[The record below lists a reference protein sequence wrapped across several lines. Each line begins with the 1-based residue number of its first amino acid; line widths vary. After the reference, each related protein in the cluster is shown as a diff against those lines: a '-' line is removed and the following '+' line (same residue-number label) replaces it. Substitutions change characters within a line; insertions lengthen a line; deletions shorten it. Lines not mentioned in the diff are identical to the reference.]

1 MHTLLRLIQ
10 SVDLSVYYFL
20 SRGHGN
26 WFVDRLAAL
35 QESNALLKS
44 VPLLAAYLYFWFR
57 NGQDQQKQRSSII
70 ISIAGTL
77 VGLVATR
84 MLATIVPFRVRPMY
98 DPHLVHVPLSLP
110 IPADF
115 VDWSSF
121 PSDHA
126 ACLFALGFGL
136 IYLSRRL
143 AVPVTLFLVECITLP
158 RLYLGIHYA
167 SDIVVGAGI
176 GMATVLLLLKSEW
189 VATLVR
195 PMVVLADTKP
205 QLFYPPAFLLTF
217 EIATLFWDAR
227 APIHALLRAAAT
239 GPHHKVI
246 SDVLMLMVS
255 LCVVVAGVARGI
267 ARHRSKPAGQLHPT
281 PNASAHAAGKNS
293 G

>member
-1 MHTLLRLIQ
+1 MHSLLRLIQ

-26 WFVDRLAAL
+26 WFLDRLAAL

-57 NGQDQQKQRSSII
+57 NGQKQQEQRISIVV
-70 ISIAGTL
+70 SIAGTL
-77 VGLVATR
+77 VGLFVAR
-84 MLATIVPFRVRPMY
+84 MLGTIVPFRIRPMY
-98 DPHLVHVPLSLP
+98 DPHIVHVPLSLP

-126 ACLFALGFGL
+126 ACFCALGFGL
-136 IYLSRRL
+136 IWLSRRL
-143 AVPVTLFLVECITLP
+143 VAPVTLFLLECICLA

-176 GMATVLLLLKSEW
+176 GMGTVLLLLRSEW
-189 VATLVR
+189 AATLAHPLVA
-195 PMVVLADTKP
+195 LADTRP
-205 QLFYPPAFLLTF
+205 QLFYPFAFLLTF
-217 EIATLFWDAR
+217 EMATLFWDAR
-227 APIHALLRAAAT
+227 TLVHALLHVTTT
-239 GPHHKVI
+239 GPHHRVI
-246 SDVLMLMVS
+246 SGVLMLLVS
-255 LCVVVAGVARGI
+255 ICVVAAAIAYGRAR
-267 ARHRSKPAGQLHPT
+267 RSKPAGQLLPM
-281 PNASAHAAGKNS
+281 PKAAAQAAGKNR